1 MRYIYSFDLSLTRSG
16 LCIFDINGNIILIC
30 SIPTDAKLNRGKRL
44 KQIADFVYK
53 LLPIYP
59 CESIVIERGF
69 NRFNKATQAIN
80 EVNGVIKYMFYE
92 FEPIYYAVTT
102 IKATLLNG
110 RASKKEIQ
118 DIILK
123 KYPNLVFACE
133 DESDAYSAGL
143 TYFIKNK
150 IINWEK

>member
-1 MRYIYSFDLSLTRSG
+1 MKYIYAMDLSLAKSG
-16 LCIFDINGNIILIC
+16 LCIFDTNGNIILIC
-30 SIPTDAKLNRGKRL
+30 SIPTDAKLSRGKRL
-44 KQIADFVYK
+44 KQIADFIYK

-59 CESIVIERGF
+59 CEKVIAEKGF
-69 NRFNKATQAIN
+69 FRFNKASEAIN
-80 EVNGVIKYMFYE
+80 EVNGVIKHMFYE
-92 FEPIYYAVTT
+92 FEPIFYAVTT

-123 KYPNLVFACE
+123 KYPNLVFTCE
-133 DESDAYSAGL
+133 DESDACSAGL

-150 IINWEK
+150 IIDWEK